1 MLKVMSPNSPVWR
14 ANVAG
19 LAPLAGGTSAAPAL
33 PLTMFGSVRAAA
45 RRIRA
50 RLPTLAESVVGDTAY
65 DIPLNTPVANPPP
78 APTSARVLVKVDAF
92 PTAVAVSLRG
102 TQVYVVN
109 TSSDSV
115 SIIDGDTRIAA
126 ATVGVGRAPY
136 GIALTPDGSTAYVAN
151 AGDNSVSIIDTE
163 ALRVTATIAV
173 GENPYGVAVTPDG
186 ECAYVTNQASGSLSV
201 IGAAK
206 STIDVGGAPTGVAIS
221 PDGRLAYVVDNEAHS
236 LIVVDTAT
244 GTTTGVIPVGK
255 HPAQVAIT
263 PDGTQAF
270 VTNAGS
276 GSVSVVDLSSTAVT
290 ETLMVSDHPIG
301 VAVGPEGRF
310 AYVTALDAS
319 LLAGTLTIVDIA
331 TGTMETLRAG
341 APYGVAADPAGHRA
355 YFTDF
360 RSQTVSV
367 IFADDVCDEV
377 GADRNGRPIAARR
390 RSPPKDTA
398 LSIPIDRGA
407 LSVVADPD
415 AARAFVVR
423 SDDGAIE
430 VIDAS
435 GHCTT
440 VNVGQYPTALV
451 LTRDGTRAYVTNY
464 EDGSLSVIDTT
475 PDSDSAYTVA
485 GTLDVGP
492 SWSTGVLLSSDS
504 SRAYAVDEVDG
515 HLSVIDTV
523 ANSPS
528 RDTVIAH
535 IELGDP
541 PTAVRIAP
549 NRRWVYA
556 INHFDHLLWAVHT
569 ATNRMAAIRLPAY
582 PYRIFASPNGSRVYA
597 SLCGDG
603 STCVID
609 TDPGSARYHRI
620 IGCLRLD
627 GYGPDPVFTTA
638 GAHAYVLNSDTNSVS
653 VIDTATSTV
662 KSIAVGKYPW
672 DVAVSPDGR
681 RAYVVNNLD
690 DTLSI
695 LGSATDSVIAT
706 VPVGVRPLRVAVSPD
721 GARAFV
727 INSRDDSV
735 SVIDTATS
743 TLSDTIAVGHTPFD
757 VSVSADG
764 GRAFVRHRDGLSL
777 VAAQS

>member
-92 PTAVAVSLRG
+92 PTAVAVSPRG

-115 SIIDGDTRIAA
+115 SIIDADTRIAA

-163 ALRVTATIAV
+163 ALRVMATIAV

-201 IGAAK
+201 IGAVK
-206 STIDVGGAPTGVAIS
+206 STIKVGGAPTGVAIS
-221 PDGRLAYVVDNEAHS
+221 PDGQLAYVVDNEAHS
-236 LIVVDTAT
+236 LTVVDTAT

-270 VTNAGS
+270 VTNAAG

-301 VAVGPEGRF
+301 VAVGPDGRF

-367 IFADDVCDEV
+367 IFADDECDEV
-377 GADRNGRPIAARR
+377 GADLVGKSIAARR

-415 AARAFVVR
+415 AGRAFVVR
-423 SDDGAIE
+423 SDDDAIE
-430 VIDAS
+430 VIDSS

-451 LTRDGTRAYVTNY
+451 LTRDGARAYVTNY

-492 SWSTGVLLSSDS
+492 SWSTGVLLSGDG

-523 ANSPS
+523 ADSPS

-541 PTAVRIAP
+541 PTALRIAP

-569 ATNRMAAIRLPAY
+569 ATNRMAAIKLPAY

-777 VAAQS
+777 VTAQS